1 MVVDPGLTLTLLP
14 VATGVPVQLPLY
26 HFQLAPVPKVPPL
39 TLSVVLWP
47 SQIVALLALA
57 DVAGT
62 DVSLTV
68 IAILLHTVL
77 LQVPSART

>member
-1 MVVDPGLTLTLLP
+1 MAVGLTLTLLP

-26 HFQLAPVPKVPPL
+26 HFQLAPVPSVPPV
-39 TLSVVLWP
+39 TLSVLLWP

-62 DVSLTV
+62 DVSRTV
-68 IAILLHTVL
+68 MVTLLHAVL
-77 LQVPSART
+77 LQVPSALT